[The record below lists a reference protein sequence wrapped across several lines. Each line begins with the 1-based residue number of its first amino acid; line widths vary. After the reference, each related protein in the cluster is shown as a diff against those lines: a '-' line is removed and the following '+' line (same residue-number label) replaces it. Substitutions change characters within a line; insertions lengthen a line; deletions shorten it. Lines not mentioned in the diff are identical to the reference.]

1 MNAMALAGGNCS
13 EISATAAVLAD
24 CIICAADRLLCH
36 YNPAGADGGLA
47 VGVCSVRRS
56 AVCNA
61 AGKIASEDDEKKR
74 DQRTSPSSTAAGR
87 ASRGQVARQATILHN
102 SGMAFRFRRSLR
114 LASGIRINLSETG
127 ASLSLGRRGA
137 TLNFNRR
144 GTKATVGL
152 PGTGL
157 SYSTML
163 KSGAPT
169 ALPPDEGPGGDG
181 TIIVAVVA
189 FVTLLA
195 LLIAL

>member
-1 MNAMALAGGNCS
+1 MVY
-13 EISATAAVLAD
+13 I
-24 CIICAADRLLCH
+24 LL
-36 YNPAGADGGLA
+36 
-47 VGVCSVRRS
+47 SV
-56 AVCNA
+56 
-61 AGKIASEDDEKKR
+61 IAE
-74 DQRTSPSSTAAGR
+74 
-87 ASRGQVARQATILHN
+87 ASREG
-102 SGMAFRFRRSLR
+102 FRFRPSLR

-169 ALPPDEGPGGDG
+169 ALPPDESTGGDG
-181 TIIVAVVA
+181 TITVAVVA

>member
-1 MNAMALAGGNCS
+1 LVY
-13 EISATAAVLAD
+13 I
-24 CIICAADRLLCH
+24 LL
-36 YNPAGADGGLA
+36 
-47 VGVCSVRRS
+47 SV
-56 AVCNA
+56 
-61 AGKIASEDDEKKR
+61 IAE
-74 DQRTSPSSTAAGR
+74 
-87 ASRGQVARQATILHN
+87 ASREG
-102 SGMAFRFRRSLR
+102 FRFRPSLH
-114 LASGIRINLSETG
+114 LAPAVRIDLSKPG

-163 KSGAPT
+163 KLGPPT
-169 ALPPDEGPGGDG
+169 ALRPDESAGGDG

>member
-1 MNAMALAGGNCS
+1 MVY
-13 EISATAAVLAD
+13 I
-24 CIICAADRLLCH
+24 LL
-36 YNPAGADGGLA
+36 
-47 VGVCSVRRS
+47 SV
-56 AVCNA
+56 
-61 AGKIASEDDEKKR
+61 IAE
-74 DQRTSPSSTAAGR
+74 
-87 ASRGQVARQATILHN
+87 ASREG
-102 SGMAFRFRRSLR
+102 FRFRPSLHF
-114 LASGIRINLSETG
+114 APAIRIDLSKPG

-137 TLNFNRR
+137 TLNLNRR

-169 ALPPDEGPGGDG
+169 ALPPDESACGDR